1 MTRSLDI
8 AKNYLRERY
17 ADHTLARY
25 GLVASSRDK
34 DLNRFGVRNDF
45 NWTKNVKVGP
55 WYVDDEGSRNSCRQ
69 LEEVVTEFAAQG
81 LELDAA
87 LLCWGTDLLREE
99 NVWSTA
105 RARGYKKG
113 SHVRNPHQLRLNAYR
128 VLLTRG
134 RDGTIIFVPPITE
147 LDETWQYLLACG
159 VAVVSERSGSE

>member
-17 ADHTLARY
+17 ADHRLARY

-55 WYVDDEGSRNSCRQ
+55 WYVDDEGSPNSCRQ

-87 LLCWGTDLLREE
+87 LLCWGTDLAREE
-99 NVWSTA
+99 NAWSTA

-134 RDGTIIFVPPITE
+134 RDGTIIFVPPATE

-159 VAVVSERSGSE
+159 VTAVSERACVE